1 MHLILPRKLREERTN
16 MQIEFLNCNYPNEY
30 KVPKGKPKEIKASF
44 EIKKGSNSLI
54 VNGKNEIWLKEGSF
68 YMGIR
73 FEPARGHMFDD
84 IKAWKTINEINM
96 ALYNWCEIGL
106 TSDNENL
113 IQIYLKI
120 IS

>member
-1 MHLILPRKLREERTN
+1 

-30 KVPKGKPKEIKASF
+30 KIPKGKPKEIKASF
-44 EIKKGSNSLI
+44 EIKKGNNSLI

-73 FEPARGHMFDD
+73 FEPVRGHTFDN
-84 IKAWKTINEINM
+84 IKAWETISEINT
-96 ALYNWCEIGL
+96 ALYNWGGMGL
-106 TSDNENL
+106 NSDNESL
-113 IQIYLKI
+113 ILIYLKI